1 MDKKKPAT
9 FRPPSRDAGSD
20 PRPYATPEEFIRGA
34 ATHTESDGPK
44 GTMCLLAHIE
54 GGRHIKLQIVAQ
66 RRRFTLAQLLE
77 EMIDQLPDP
86 H

>member
-1 MDKKKPAT
+1 
-9 FRPPSRDAGSD
+9 
-20 PRPYATPEEFIRGA
+20 
-34 ATHTESDGPK
+34 
-44 GTMCLLAHIE
+44 MCLLAHIE